1 MSKKVAYALPHR
13 TWHAKHKSF
22 RLVSMRTVRCSG
34 KYAQHLILYTLTTI
48 ELKNSKMQ
56 SKRHNKIFP
65 AKRTNGA
72 SNNPVVST
80 VDPTATRTSTQAHIT
95 YACTHSD
102 SYNGALHA
110 GCVDVAA
117 SGKEGRNGAGGEM
130 HRIKSEKK
138 QAQHTQRMNNNIG
151 QFKLKNTLNY
161 RKSNYCALYFSRK
174 ISADKYSLDGIITYF
189 PLIKCDSS
197 RIQFSAAFN
206 YYCAHSPLCIS

>member
-1 MSKKVAYALPHR
+1 
-13 TWHAKHKSF
+13 
-22 RLVSMRTVRCSG
+22 MRTVRCSR

-65 AKRTNGA
+65 AKRTDGLA
-72 SNNPVVST
+72 TILLCRQST
-80 VDPTATRTSTQAHIT
+80 RQRRTQALLAHTLHMHAHTVTHIT
-95 YACTHSD
+95 AHCMP
-102 SYNGALHA
+102 
-110 GCVDVAA
+110 GCVAVAA
-117 SGKEGRNGAGGEM
+117 GGKEGRNGAGGEM

-197 RIQFSAAFN
+197 RIHFSAAAFN
-206 YYCAHSPLCIS
+206 HYCTNSPLCIS